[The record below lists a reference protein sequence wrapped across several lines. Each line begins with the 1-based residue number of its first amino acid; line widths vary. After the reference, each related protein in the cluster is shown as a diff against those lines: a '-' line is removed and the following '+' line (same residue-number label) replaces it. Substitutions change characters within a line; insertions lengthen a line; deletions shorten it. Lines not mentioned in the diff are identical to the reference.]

1 VEYSQKKI
9 KELVAENYVFAS
21 VLYYL
26 GFEYYEFEEDSLE
39 KVCKAKSVDLNYV
52 VSQLEKI
59 SHNEEIANIKLLSFP
74 IDLVITYLKHAHF
87 IFIKKD
93 LPFLV
98 KLVNKLDSL
107 SPVLAPVEKEIKDV
121 FPLFVED
128 FVHHIY
134 EEEDTLFN
142 YISQLKAIDE
152 KKKNPSTFF
161 YKYPNFNMQK
171 FAIDHEVH
179 DDEMKGIRFLID
191 QYTITDQ
198 TPLNVRV
205 LFSELKRFEDKLKVH
220 AKIENEVLFP
230 KALMLEKSVRKKFDS
245 LIRLN

>member
-1 VEYSQKKI
+1 VKYSKKKI
-9 KELVAENYVFAS
+9 KELVADNYVFAS

-26 GFEYYEFEEDSLE
+26 GIEYYEFEEDTLE
-39 KVCKAKSVDLNYV
+39 KVCQNKGVDVKYV
-52 VSQLEKI
+52 ISELEKI
-59 SHNEEIANIKLLSFP
+59 NRNEEIENIKLLSFP

-98 KLVNKLDSL
+98 KLVNKLNTTENH
-107 SPVLAPVEKEIKDV
+107 LATVEKEIKDV

-134 EEEDTLFN
+134 EEEDTLFD
-142 YISQLKAIDE
+142 YITQLKAIEDR
-152 KKKNPSTFF
+152 KNNPSAFF

-179 DDEMKGIRFLID
+179 DDEMKGIRYLMD
-191 QYTITDQ
+191 QYPVEESS
-198 TPLNVRV
+198 PLNVKV
-205 LFSELKRFEDKLKVH
+205 LFSELTRFEEKLKVH

-230 KALMLEKSVRKKFDS
+230 KALMLEKSVRKQYDS